1 MKKIKIFLLCGL
13 LPVLANC
20 AAVSVATPG
29 SGASPPCVPAF
40 FNLTGTRDNG
50 NGNLPTSLSIHRS
63 SVTIR
68 EGCTFEIR
76 FPGGGNGVPA
86 GSSVSVYSL
95 IGWVQNSGSTTSP
108 LVFTAPTGSDGTDIK
123 FSISVS
129 DIGILDPRVRVT
141 N

>member
-29 SGASPPCVPAF
+29 SGASTSCVPAF
-40 FNLTGTRDNG
+40 FNLTGARG
-50 NGNLPTSLSIHRS
+50 NGNAPTSLSIHRS

-86 GSSVSVYSL
+86 GSSVSVFSAVE
-95 IGWVQNSGSTTSP
+95 WVQNSGSTTSP